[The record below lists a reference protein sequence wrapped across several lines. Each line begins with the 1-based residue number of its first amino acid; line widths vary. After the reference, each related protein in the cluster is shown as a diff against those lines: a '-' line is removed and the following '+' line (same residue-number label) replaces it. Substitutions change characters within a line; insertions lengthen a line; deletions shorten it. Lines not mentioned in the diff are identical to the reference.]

1 MLGQKPVK
9 AVGWN
14 LGLRLYLLLVAIFL
28 PTFLS
33 YYVYTIRTIE
43 TLHETE
49 VEDAIRLTSSRIED
63 WTSTFG
69 SLDNPAEREPEA
81 QAQMLLRMAQEQDA
95 KAKEIQGTAIEPDPE
110 AVDLRKI
117 AKELESRAQD
127 FLRTARERDAVTRE
141 LRRIALEM
149 SGIEG
154 LSLFGVNPE

>member
-1 MLGQKPVK
+1 MLGRQPVK

-49 VEDAIRLTSSRIED
+49 VEDVIRMTSSRIED

-69 SLDNPAEREPEA
+69 SLDNAAEREPEA
-81 QAQMLLRMAQEQDA
+81 QAQELLRIAGEQETS
-95 KAKEIQGTAIEPDPE
+95 AKEIQGPAVEPDP
-110 AVDLRKI
+110 
-117 AKELESRAQD
+117 
-127 FLRTARERDAVTRE
+127 DAVE
-141 LRRIALEM
+141 LR
-149 SGIEG
+149 
-154 LSLFGVNPE
+154 